1 MNTPTYYIQDPLR
14 LEEIDYEDL
23 LISMEEHPV
32 QTDLTF
38 ITLLKQKFA
47 FGRIDDELIHHLIAT
62 ENDKS
67 SLQEML
73 QIVQHFPTKSDMIQN
88 QYPTPEVQAD
98 IMDNDVHPTVPDS
111 QHQDESDTTGK
122 MSDTEEVSFPDE
134 IEGSTEIQETESI
147 SDIPVSPQSE
157 VPEMEVED
165 LEEIMDVDRSGDETE
180 MNGQNQVTMSPE
192 PAEEVDSELT
202 EIEVNEIEE
211 DDEEE
216 DEKAEKKIK
225 KGKKKKKRKKKKA
238 TKLERL
244 IERQK
249 RRSNRKSESEVPP
262 DESDTGT
269 EATGFT
275 AWLLSHEV
283 VPGTARE
290 YQRDKKGIKKKKI
303 RKKSRA
309 EKQAEKSIAENEEVI
324 SETLANIYT
333 QQALYEKAIG
343 MFEKLSLKYPEKSSY
358 FAERIIEIQ
367 KLKSE

>member
-1 MNTPTYYIQDPLR
+1 M
-14 LEEIDYEDL
+14 
-23 LISMEEHPV
+23 
-32 QTDLTF
+32 
-38 ITLLKQKFA
+38 
-47 FGRIDDELIHHLIAT
+47 
-62 ENDKS
+62 
-67 SLQEML
+67 
-73 QIVQHFPTKSDMIQN
+73 
-88 QYPTPEVQAD
+88 
-98 IMDNDVHPTVPDS
+98 
-111 QHQDESDTTGK
+111 
-122 MSDTEEVSFPDE
+122 
-134 IEGSTEIQETESI
+134 
-147 SDIPVSPQSE
+147 
-157 VPEMEVED
+157 
-165 LEEIMDVDRSGDETE
+165 
-180 MNGQNQVTMSPE
+180 
-192 PAEEVDSELT
+192 
-202 EIEVNEIEE
+202 
-211 DDEEE
+211 
-216 DEKAEKKIK
+216 
-225 KGKKKKKRKKKKA
+225 
-238 TKLERL
+238 ERL

-249 RRSNRKSESEVPP
+249 RRSNRKSESDVPP